1 MKKEEFLDKLRK
13 GLSGLPKNDIE
24 ERLNF
29 YGEMIDDRIEEGL
42 SEEQAVAK
50 IGSVDAVVS
59 QIIADTPLKKI
70 VKEKIQ
76 IKRKFSVLEAVL
88 LILGSPIWLSLIITA
103 FAAVLPLYILLW
115 ILPWILFVS
124 LLFGGLSGIAAG
136 IIFAIGGNIF
146 TSVAIIG
153 LAILSAGLCI
163 FAFFGCKAAVKGML
177 LLTKKTAIK
186 IKNRFTLKE

>member
-103 FAAVLPLYILLW
+103 FAVVLPLYILLW

-124 LLFGGLSGIAAG
+124 FASCGLSGIAAG
-136 IIFAIGGNIF
+136 IILAIGGNIF
-146 TSVAIIG
+146 TAVAITG
-153 LAILSAGLCI
+153 LGILSAGLCI
-163 FAFFGCKAAVKGML
+163 FMFFGCKAAVKGML

>member
-103 FAAVLPLYILLW
+103 FAVVLPLYVLLW

-136 IIFAIGGNIF
+136 VIFAIGGNVF